1 MKATQ
6 EKILING
13 YFGNSNF
20 GDELILSL
28 KLQELKKQLVEII
41 VISLNPV
48 ETEKIY
54 SVKSIR
60 KFNPFS
66 LFLHTVKC
74 NTLIFPGG
82 GIFQDETSFL
92 SLMYYVSHIILA
104 KIFRKKVKLERIS
117 VGPIIRKFSTRL
129 MEIGLKHCEI
139 SVRDENSLIILRAL
153 GITGEIK
160 ILPDRVYDLELPPRN
175 PERDKFIFGL
185 QMRSW
190 RNVKQI
196 IPLLQRLLNEWLLK
210 YKNLEI
216 QLLEFQETDR
226 DILNLIKESLPVD
239 SCKILRNVNNLLEAY
254 SKLDFIIG
262 MRFHSILIADRMN
275 IPLFGIAYA
284 PKCLDLL
291 EKHRAKFIDL
301 NDFDLNYFEKRL
313 QTEFEETYEN
323 KFKS

>member
-1 MKATQ
+1 MKPIQ

-28 KLQELKKQLVEII
+28 KLKELDRNNTDII
-41 VISLNPV
+41 VASSNPG
-48 ETEKIY
+48 ETRKRY
-54 SVKSIR
+54 NVKCFR

-66 LFLHTVKC
+66 LLWYTIRC

-92 SLMYYVSHIILA
+92 SLMYYVSHIITA
-104 KIFRKKVKLERIS
+104 RIFGKTVKLERIS

-129 MEIGLKHCEI
+129 IEIGLKNCKI

-153 GITGEIK
+153 GITGYIP
-160 ILPDRVYDLELPPRN
+160 ILPDRVYDLDLSPRT
-175 PERDKFIFGL
+175 PERNKFIIGIQL
-185 QMRSW
+185 RQW
-190 RNVKQI
+190 RNIEQI
-196 IPLLQRLLNEWLLK
+196 IPVLQRLLNEWLLK
-210 YKNLEI
+210 YNNLEFH
-216 QLLEFQETDR
+216 LLEFQETDR
-226 DILNLIKESLPVD
+226 NVLNKLKGSLPGD
-239 SCKILRNVNNLLEAY
+239 SSRIIGGIDNLLTEYAI
-254 SKLDFIIG
+254 LDFIIG
-262 MRFHSILIADRMN
+262 MRFHSILIADRMD

-291 EKHRAKFIDL
+291 EKHRSKFIDL

-313 QTEFEETYEN
+313 RAEFEEEYKK
-323 KFKS
+323 KFNL